1 MRRILS
7 VLALVLV
14 LAASAQAQTLGPQ
27 PNVGRPS
34 PNSMQPTWAQ
44 WRLSLAST
52 FGSALTLGGL
62 LPNFRDRGVP
72 QGTIVNIPDPDKNPN
87 AYLNGFGFRRLR

>member
-1 MRRILS
+1 MRRFLS

-14 LAASAQAQTLGPQ
+14 LAGTSQAQTLGPQ
-27 PNVGRPS
+27 SNVGRPS
-34 PNSMQPTWAQ
+34 PNTMQPTWSQ

-62 LPNFRDRGVP
+62 LPTFRDRGVP
-72 QGTIVNIPDPDKNPN
+72 QGTIVNIPDPDKNPG
-87 AYLNGFGFRRLR
+87 AYLSGFGYRRLR

>member
-1 MRRILS
+1 MRRAL
-7 VLALVLV
+7 LVLV
-14 LAASAQAQTLGPQ
+14 MILGVAGSAQAQLLGPQ

-34 PNSMQPTWAQ
+34 PNTMQPTWAQ

-62 LPNFRDRGVP
+62 IPTFRDRGVP
-72 QGTIVNIPDPDKNPN
+72 EGTILSFPDPDTKPA
-87 AYLNGFGFRRLR
+87 AYLSGFGFRRFR